1 MFVHAVPEFMLKK
14 LLTRLGGMRRHS
26 HVILALFLEF
36 LVAGFTLG
44 SENRN
49 ATHLSPVHCTVR
61 LQTDVLNLFRAACDP
76 LFPTLQRHV
85 RRLRAPGQLAHGFC
99 CVASLFCFSIT

>member
-36 LVAGFTLG
+36 LVAGFTSARKTAMQLISLTFTVPFG
-44 SENRN
+44 CRRTFSTCFEQPVTRSSPLCNVTCDDSE
-49 ATHLSPVHCTVR
+49 R
-61 LQTDVLNLFRAACDP
+61 LVN
-76 LFPTLQRHV
+76 
-85 RRLRAPGQLAHGFC
+85 LAHGFC